1 MRALLT
7 FRLVNPPARTG
18 WKPSAL
24 RLHLLD
30 DKREATLRE
39 STCLTERSDLPSLSV
54 PRADFDALL
63 RAVGSL
69 AEFRD
74 LDALRHHAV
83 GIIPSL
89 VPTNGVAWNEVDTE
103 RGRIEAVM
111 EPDIVSEELSTAF
124 AAHIADH
131 PVIAHYS
138 ATDDGR
144 PYAISDFLS
153 TREFHAT
160 EIYQHFYRQL
170 GAEDQIAF
178 ILPDPRFVIGI
189 ALNRARRGYS
199 ERERQILNELRPH
212 LVQAYRNAE
221 DFSRLQRSAA
231 GMEALVEQGGEGLV
245 LLDRSGSPEHWSPR
259 AQDTFGRW
267 FSDLNPG
274 RLPEEVFAWLGD
286 PQRVAAPPAPLLI
299 DRGDRHLMVRHVPV
313 PDGEVLLISEVH
325 SDLTSTLLCRL
336 GLTRREAEILML
348 LTDGHTIAVSAS
360 RLGISPRTVEKH
372 IQRGYSKLGLDN
384 RVAATNLVRQLE
396 RGFPSRN

>member
-1 MRALLT
+1 
-7 FRLVNPPARTG
+7 
-18 WKPSAL
+18 
-24 RLHLLD
+24 
-30 DKREATLRE
+30 
-39 STCLTERSDLPSLSV
+39 LPSLSV
-54 PRADFDALL
+54 RRADFDALL
-63 RAVGSL
+63 GAVGSL

-74 LDALRHHAV
+74 LDALRHHTLR
-83 GIIPSL
+83 IIPSL

-103 RGRIEAVM
+103 DGRIEAVM
-111 EPDIVSEELSTAF
+111 EPDIVSEELSVAF
-124 AAHIADH
+124 ATHIADH

-138 ATDDGR
+138 ATNDGR

-153 TREFHAT
+153 TREFHTT

-231 GMEALVEQGGEGLV
+231 AIEALVEQGGEGLV
-245 LLDRSGSPEHWSPR
+245 LLDRRGSPEHSSPR
-259 AQDTFGRW
+259 AQDIFGRW
-267 FSDLNPG
+267 FSDLRPG
-274 RLPEEVFAWLGD
+274 RLPEEVFAWLGE

-299 DRGDRHLMVRHVPV
+299 DRGDRHLMVRRVPV

-325 SDLTSTLLCRL
+325 SDHKATLLCRL
-336 GLTRREAEILML
+336 GLTRREAEILL
-348 LTDGHTIAVSAS
+348 LVTDGHTIGVSAS

-396 RGFPSRN
+396 RGFP

>member
-1 MRALLT
+1 MAPIAPSNGRQ
-7 FRLVNPPARTG
+7 V
-18 WKPSAL
+18 SAL
-24 RLHLLD
+24 RLYPLHD
-30 DKREATLRE
+30 EREATLRG
-39 STCLTERSDLPSLSV
+39 TTYPIERSHLPSLSV

-74 LDALRHHAV
+74 LDALRQHTV

-111 EPDIVSEELSTAF
+111 EPDLVSEELAAAF
-124 AAHIADH
+124 ATHIADH
-131 PVIAHYS
+131 PVIAHHS

-221 DFSRLQRSAA
+221 DFSRLQRSVA

-245 LLDRSGSPEHWSPR
+245 LLDRRGSPEHWSPR

-267 FSDLNPG
+267 FSGSRPG
-274 RLPEEVFAWLGD
+274 CLPEEVFAWLGD
-286 PQRVAAPPAPLLI
+286 PLQVAAPPAPMLI
-299 DRGDRHLMVRHVPV
+299 DRGDRHLMVRRVPV
-313 PDGEVLLISEVH
+313 PDGEVLLISEVR
-325 SDLTSTLLCRL
+325 SDHTATLLCRL
-336 GLTRREAEILML
+336 GLTRREAEILLL
-348 LTDGHTIAVSAS
+348 LTDGHSIAVSAS

-372 IQRGYSKLGLDN
+372 VQRGYNKLGLDN
-384 RVAATNLVRQLE
+384 RVTATNLVRQLE
-396 RGFPSRN
+396 RGELSIGLDVVG